1 MKLCFLIYT
10 YFPYGGQQRDFM
22 RVVKESLQRGHE
34 VHVFA
39 FRWEGVVP
47 EGVNWHRVPIRGL
60 SRLARYRFFTRYV
73 KKQLDDLAP
82 DCVIGFTK
90 MPLLDVYFAADS
102 CFLEKAQTQRAG
114 YYQFTP
120 RFRHF
125 RAYENHVF
133 GPDSTTQVLLLSD
146 LQRQG
151 YLKHYPDCER
161 RLRLLPPGISPDR
174 KVAQRD
180 VQLRN
185 EFREEFSSD
194 EDEILILQ
202 VGSGF
207 RVKGVDRSLQA
218 IAALPETLRKRVR
231 YILVG
236 QDRARRFQLQASRL
250 GLGGQVQ
257 ILTGRDDIPRFFAGC
272 DLLLHPAYEESA
284 GYVLLEA
291 AIAGLPVLTTAS
303 CGYASYIEKA
313 EAGEVSPTPFSQQDL
328 NQRLEMMLNALAQA
342 PWSTNGLAFG
352 QQSDLYTMPS
362 AVVDVIEQH
371 TAKSNEAVTL
381 T

>member
-60 SRLARYRFFTRYV
+60 SRPARYRFFTRHV
-73 KKQLDDLAP
+73 KEQLEDLLP

-90 MPLLDVYFAADS
+90 MPLLDIYFAADS
-102 CFLEKAQTQRAG
+102 CFLEKAHTQRGG

-125 RAYENHVF
+125 RTYENHVF
-133 GPDSTTQVLLLSD
+133 GQDSTTQALLLSE
-146 LQRQG
+146 LQRQA
-151 YLKHYPDCER
+151 YLKHYPGCEQ
-161 RLRLLPPGISPDR
+161 RLQLLPPGISPDR

-180 VQLRN
+180 VQMRN
-185 EFREEFSSD
+185 EFREEFTG
-194 EDEILILQ
+194 EGDEILILQ

-207 RVKGVDRSLQA
+207 RVKGVDRSLKA

-250 GLGGQVQ
+250 GLGSQVQ
-257 ILTGRDDIPRFFAGC
+257 ILSGRDDIPRFFAGC

-303 CGYASYIEKA
+303 CGYASYIEEAK
-313 EAGEVSPTPFSQQDL
+313 AGEVSPMPFSQQDL
-328 NQRLEMMLNALAQA
+328 NQRLEMMLNSLAQA

-352 QQSDLYTMPS
+352 QRSDLYTMPS

-371 TAKSNEAVTL
+371 TTKSNEAVTL